1 MENHVIELENKSR
14 LMVSAVT
21 VVDAFDEETILADL
35 ADEGLVIS
43 GKNLHIEVLDLE
55 EGKLVATGEIEA
67 LTYTKKKAKTKL
79 FDRFRK

>member
-21 VVDAFDEETILADL
+21 AVDEFDEETILADL

>member
-21 VVDAFDEETILADL
+21 AVDAFDEETILADL
-35 ADEGLVIS
+35 VDEGLVIS

>member
-21 VVDAFDEETILADL
+21 AVDAFDEETILADL
-35 ADEGLVIS
+35 ADKGLVIS

>member
-21 VVDAFDEETILADL
+21 AVEAFDEETILANL

-43 GKNLHIEVLDLE
+43 GSNLHIEVLDLE

-67 LTYTKKKAKTKL
+67 LTYTKKRVKTKF